1 MSIQST
7 GRMSGLWRSMLALT
21 ALGLLAASPGV
32 AADDAAGPPQQLIV
46 KFKDAPPGLAV
57 AQRHARAD
65 RALAAVADRLAVQ
78 LEYRRPLA
86 IGADVVRV
94 GAGRAMSEEE
104 LEQLAAEVAAQP
116 DVEYAEVDR
125 LLKPLATPND
135 SMYNQQWHYFES
147 TGGSRLPTAWDTTN
161 GSGVR
166 VAVIDTGYRPHADL
180 AANIVGGYDFIS
192 DTFVANDG
200 GGRDSDARDPGD
212 WMNAG
217 QCGGGYP
224 PSFASSSWHGTHV
237 AGTVAAVT
245 NNSTGVAGVAYGAKV
260 VPIRVLGKC
269 GGLTSDIADAIVW
282 AAGGSVSGVPSNPY
296 PARVINMSLGGGG
309 SCSSTMQSAINSAR
323 SNNAV
328 VVVAAGNEATNAA
341 NSMPANCS
349 GVIAV
354 AATNRSGGRAYYSN
368 YGNVVDLAA
377 PGGDVRVSGSNG
389 ILSTLNTGTTTPG
402 SDTYAFYQGTSMA
415 APHVAGV
422 AALVLSVNSALTPD
436 GVESLLKSTA
446 RPFPASCSGCGVGIV
461 DAAAAVAAAGG
472 GGGPGPGDG
481 ELQNG
486 VPVTGLSGSSGTE
499 LRFTLEVPSGATNLV
514 FQISGG
520 SGDADL
526 YVRRGSPPTTSQW
539 DCRPYRTG
547 NNESCS
553 FSSPASGTWHVMVR
567 GYTSF
572 SGVTLTASYNGSSG
586 GGGDLQDGV
595 PLTGLSGSA
604 GSQQVFTVVVPSGT
618 SSLSIQMSGG
628 SVDADLYAR
637 SGTHTTTPHY
647 DLRPY
652 LNGNNESCSFSSPPA
667 GTWYVMVRGYSSYS
681 GVSLVANY

>member
-1 MSIQST
+1 
-7 GRMSGLWRSMLALT
+7 
-21 ALGLLAASPGV
+21 
-32 AADDAAGPPQQLIV
+32 
-46 KFKDAPPGLAV
+46 
-57 AQRHARAD
+57 
-65 RALAAVADRLAVQ
+65 
-78 LEYRRPLA
+78 
-86 IGADVVRV
+86 
-94 GAGRAMSEEE
+94 MSEEE

-147 TGGSRLPTAWDTTN
+147 TGGIRLPTAWDTTN

-572 SGVTLTASYNGSSG
+572 SGVTLTASYNGGSG

-628 SVDADLYAR
+628 SGDADLYVR
-637 SGTHTTTPHY
+637 YGSPPTTSQY
-647 DLRPY
+647 DCRPY
-652 LNGNNESCSFSSPPA
+652 LYGNNESCSFSSPPA

>member
-147 TGGSRLPTAWDTTN
+147 TGGIRLPTAWDTTN

-572 SGVTLTASYNGSSG
+572 SGVTLTASYNGGSG

-618 SSLSIQMSGG
+618 SGLSIQMSGG
-628 SVDADLYAR
+628 SGDADLYVR
-637 SGTHTTTPHY
+637 YGSPPTTSQY
-647 DLRPY
+647 DCRPY
-652 LNGNNESCSFSSPPA
+652 LYGNNESCSFSSPPA

>member
-147 TGGSRLPTAWDTTN
+147 TGGIRLPTAWDTTN

-572 SGVTLTASYNGSSG
+572 SGVTLTASYNGGS

-628 SVDADLYAR
+628 SGDADLYVR
-637 SGTHTTTPHY
+637 YGSPPTTSQY
-647 DLRPY
+647 DCRPY
-652 LNGNNESCSFSSPPA
+652 LYGNNESCSFSSPPA

>member
-147 TGGSRLPTAWDTTN
+147 TGGIRLPTAWDTTN

-572 SGVTLTASYNGSSG
+572 SGVTLTASYNGGSG

-628 SVDADLYAR
+628 SGDADLYVR
-637 SGTHTTTPHY
+637 YGSPPTTSQY
-647 DLRPY
+647 DCRPY
-652 LNGNNESCSFSSPPA
+652 LYGNNESCSFSSPPA